1 MPTTLHLRLHHRLHK
16 RVHHRVLPA
25 TAQGLAMAGCL
36 AGLALAAQ
44 PAGPVADPTRPP
56 AAVQAALAAS
66 AAGLRVAR
74 ADPAGGA
81 PGLAAAAAASAPA
94 AAPLPLLQGVHLP
107 ADGAPTAMLDG
118 RLLKVGDSIGN
129 RTVIGIDR
137 QGVTLRGPA
146 GTARVRLLGENAKQ
160 PPGSI
165 LIGMGARFQPAAA
178 PLTASADRPGTDAS
192 PDVPQAASDPASAA
206 LAGRNRP

>member
-1 MPTTLHLRLHHRLHK
+1 VPATL
-16 RVHHRVLPA
+16 HHRVLPA
-25 TAQGLAMAGCL
+25 TAQGLAMVACL

-44 PAGPVADPTRPP
+44 PAGPIADPTRPP

-66 AAGLRVAR
+66 AAGQRLPRNDSA
-74 ADPAGGA
+74 ATAANP
-81 PGLAAAAAASAPA
+81 AAAAASTSA
-94 AAPLPLLQGVHLP
+94 AAPLPVLQGVHLP

-146 GTARVRLLGENAKQ
+146 GTARVRLLGDNAKQ

-165 LIGMGARFQPAAA
+165 LIGMGARFQPAVS
-178 PLTASADRPGTDAS
+178 PLTASAHRAGSDAAAD
-192 PDVPQAASDPASAA
+192 PPQAASDPASAP